1 MGFVRRCVRAGADA
15 AGIFTATA
23 ASQRAAA
30 IAYHVLFSLVP
41 FVALFVSA
49 AELLLPESAQAR
61 LVAWL
66 VEALPL
72 RGDIEESVEDAVAS
86 AGPPAT
92 VAGIIALLGLLWTAS
107 GMMAS
112 IRSAFRA
119 VWSSETG
126 WPYVRGKLLDLV
138 LVLGAGVVVVSA
150 FGLSVLVQ
158 IVTHTGSRVVTELW
172 GREATGAALGSLA
185 GLAGSLALALLAFL
199 ALYRVVPPVRVRL
212 RDALPGAVLAA
223 VGFHLASA
231 GFSLYLAH
239 VADFDEV
246 YGSLGAIL
254 AFLVLVYVAA
264 TVLLVGACF
273 AAAWPA
279 TAGARPRGTPPR
291 ALRRRLIDAAR
302 SLVTRD
308 ATVREVDAG
317 DDASPR

>member
-1 MGFVRRCVRAGADA
+1 MGFVRRCVRAGAGA

-23 ASQRAAA
+23 ANQRAAA

-41 FVALFVSA
+41 FVALFVSV
-49 AELLLPESAQAR
+49 AELLLPESAQER

-119 VWSSETG
+119 IWDSETG

-138 LVLGAGVVVVSA
+138 LVAGAGVLVVSA
-150 FGLSVLVQ
+150 FGLGVVVQ
-158 IVTHTGSRVVTELW
+158 IVTHTSSRVVTELW
-172 GREATGAALGSLA
+172 GREASGAALGSLA
-185 GLAGSLALALLAFL
+185 ELAGSLALALLAFL
-199 ALYRVVPPVRVRL
+199 ALYRIVPPVRVRL

-223 VGFHLASA
+223 VGFQLASA

-279 TAGARPRGTPPR
+279 AGEAVSRTASQEP
-291 ALRRRLIDAAR
+291 LRRRLLLAAR

-308 ATVREVDAG
+308 AAARETESG
-317 DDASPR
+317 DDAPPR